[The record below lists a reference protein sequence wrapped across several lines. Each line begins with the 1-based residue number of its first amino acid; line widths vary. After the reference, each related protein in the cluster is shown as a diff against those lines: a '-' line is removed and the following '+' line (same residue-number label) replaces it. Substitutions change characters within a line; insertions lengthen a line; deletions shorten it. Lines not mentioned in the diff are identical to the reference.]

1 MLILDTVTGR
11 VRNLTS
17 GQVDQLPSWS
27 GSL

>member
-17 GQVDQLPSWS
+17 GSMDQLPSWS
-27 GSL
+27 GAL